1 MRGLCAW
8 ITLVVCTW
16 IHTDQGAK
24 QSHGQPFY
32 FRVRPRTSYAHDVL
46 ISLDI
51 DQTPP
56 FTTYFSTA
64 NTHASCVAVFFSNG
78 ARAASVC
85 GEARMAPLAMCTS
98 SADTE
103 DVRTWG
109 FVRAHVGSAGS
120 VIPLLFSVRGI
131 TDQNSRTRTPP
142 RSSAIDI
149 FSSVTVKIRQL
160 ECGALVDAGL
170 EAFNMM

>member
-1 MRGLCAW
+1 MAHRMLMMGISSLLRVRILYLMGPWKSYAW
-8 ITLVVCTW
+8 TMCLDTLVVCTW

-46 ISLDI
+46 LISLDI

-56 FTTYFSTA
+56 FTTYFSTG

-85 GEARMAPLAMCTS
+85 GEARMAPLAMCTR
-98 SADTE
+98 
-103 DVRTWG
+103 VPRILRT
-109 FVRAHVGSAGS
+109 S
-120 VIPLLFSVRGI
+120 
-131 TDQNSRTRTPP
+131 
-142 RSSAIDI
+142 
-149 FSSVTVKIRQL
+149 
-160 ECGALVDAGL
+160 
-170 EAFNMM
+170 